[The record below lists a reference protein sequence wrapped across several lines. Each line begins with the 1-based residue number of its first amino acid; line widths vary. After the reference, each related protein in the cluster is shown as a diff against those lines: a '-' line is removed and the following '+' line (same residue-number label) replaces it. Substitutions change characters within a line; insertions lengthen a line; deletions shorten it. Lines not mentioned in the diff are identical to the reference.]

1 MHMPGVLAA
10 DFHRG
15 KCGLVWENRALA
27 SGMSLTEIKA
37 AVRGLTPAELVDIE
51 HLVVEL
57 RHAGEAEPR
66 VREALPTDAGVPAAM
81 DAVFDK
87 HRELLR
93 RLAQ

>member
-1 MHMPGVLAA
+1 
-10 DFHRG
+10 
-15 KCGLVWENRALA
+15 
-27 SGMSLTEIKA
+27 MSLTEIKA

-57 RHAGEAEPR
+57 RHAGETEPR
-66 VREALPTDAGVPAAM
+66 VREAQPGDADVPAAM
-81 DAVFDK
+81 DAVFEK